1 IIMVEK
7 KNVLLVDAAGMS
19 ISLLAKKMDD
29 YAEMNKLPY
38 SVEGALLIQLDLI
51 KLLKASQGLFWLHH
65 RYVIW

>member
-1 IIMVEK
+1 MVEK

-51 KLLKASQGLFWLHH
+51 KFLKASQGLFWLHH

>member
-1 IIMVEK
+1 MVEK

-38 SVEGALLIQLDLI
+38 SVEGALLIQLELI

>member
-1 IIMVEK
+1 
-7 KNVLLVDAAGMS
+7 LLVDAAGMS

>member
-1 IIMVEK
+1 MVEK

-65 RYVIW
+65 RYGIW

>member
-1 IIMVEK
+1 MVEK

>member
-1 IIMVEK
+1 MVEK

-51 KLLKASQGLFWLHH
+51 KLLKASQGLFWLHR

>member
-1 IIMVEK
+1 MVEK

-65 RYVIW
+65 RYV

>member
-1 IIMVEK
+1 MVEK

-65 RYVIW
+65 R